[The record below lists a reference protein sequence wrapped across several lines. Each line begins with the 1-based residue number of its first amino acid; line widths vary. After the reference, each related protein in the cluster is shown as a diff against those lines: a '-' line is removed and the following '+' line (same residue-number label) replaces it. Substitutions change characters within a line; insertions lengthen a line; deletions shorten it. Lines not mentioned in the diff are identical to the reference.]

1 MRCHVLRCWQL
12 LEEVGFVSVRAE
24 DRSETFL
31 RILKKELKRLTDNR
45 DKFLKVS

>member
-12 LEEVGFVSVRAE
+12 LEEVGFVNVRAE
-24 DRSETFL
+24 DRSEMFL

-45 DKFLKVS
+45 DEFLKVS